1 MKTKWFSKY
10 IFLANKLQFIALL
23 WNRVLLVILRQLSLL
38 SKHWY
43 CHCIALWQQEQTTEW
58 WIFNEKIDV
67 YPQWI
72 ICYRIVNKTVFIIQ
86 CLGLFKYTTCE
97 LCPQGREAKVAAWA
111 ANLVVYKYIFLSGGS
126 RSCLDQFS
134 TWVCV
139 CVCVCMSVYQKLNV

>member
-23 WNRVLLVILRQLSLL
+23 RNWVLLVILRQLSLL

-72 ICYRIVNKTVFIIQ
+72 ICYRIVNKTAFIIQ
-86 CLGLFKYTTCE
+86 CLGLFKYAMCE
-97 LCPQGREAKVAAWA
+97 LCPQGREAKVRVAWA
-111 ANLVVYKYIFLSGGS
+111 ANLVVYKFIFYLVAVGVVWINFQHRG
-126 RSCLDQFS
+126 
-134 TWVCV
+134 VCV
-139 CVCVCMSVYQKLNV
+139 FVCLWTKS